1 MKLQREQD
9 GRPDREPAPAEP
21 TGKALWW
28 EDHVGRGGGGVANK
42 TLQEKFWSHLRE
54 LDFVLRAMGRN
65 LGTVSKGVKDL
76 WLLCGE

>member
-1 MKLQREQD
+1 M
-9 GRPDREPAPAEP
+9 
-21 TGKALWW
+21 
-28 EDHVGRGGGGVANK
+28 ANK

-54 LDFVLRAMGRN
+54 LDFVLRAMRRN

>member
-1 MKLQREQD
+1 M
-9 GRPDREPAPAEP
+9 
-21 TGKALWW
+21 
-28 EDHVGRGGGGVANK
+28 ANK

-76 WLLCGE
+76 WLLCGEREGREEQGGWKGQSQPLGGEKT

>member
-28 EDHVGRGGGGVANK
+28 EDHVGRGVGVCGKQDIAGK
-42 TLQEKFWSHLRE
+42 
-54 LDFVLRAMGRN
+54 VLEP
-65 LGTVSKGVKDL
+65 S
-76 WLLCGE
+76 